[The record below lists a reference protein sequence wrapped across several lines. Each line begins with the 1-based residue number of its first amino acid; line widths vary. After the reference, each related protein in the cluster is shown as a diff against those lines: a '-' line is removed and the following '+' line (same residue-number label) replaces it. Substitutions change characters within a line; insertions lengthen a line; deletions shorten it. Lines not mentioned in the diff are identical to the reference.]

1 MRDGTGVAK
10 VVDAYKPALGHDQ
23 AEGQE
28 LSEHRHRIRHVH
40 DLGVV
45 QDLSDEVARAEIIA
59 DGHANAQRAGVGVCA
74 EHVLYHGL
82 GVAVVG
88 AVEVGPVLL
97 SEASTT

>member
-1 MRDGTGVAK
+1 
-10 VVDAYKPALGHDQ
+10 
-23 AEGQE
+23 
-28 LSEHRHRIRHVH
+28 
-40 DLGVV
+40 
-45 QDLSDEVARAEIIA
+45 
-59 DGHANAQRAGVGVCA
+59 VGVCA